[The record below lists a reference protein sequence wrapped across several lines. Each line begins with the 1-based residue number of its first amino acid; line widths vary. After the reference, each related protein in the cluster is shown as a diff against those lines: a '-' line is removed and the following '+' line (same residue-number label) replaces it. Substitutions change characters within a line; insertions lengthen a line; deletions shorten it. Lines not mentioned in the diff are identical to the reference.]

1 MRTQRVRAELAAFDL
16 AEYVAE
22 IRRCGRR
29 ALEPS
34 LRAHAAVLRP
44 FLARAVREGL
54 SPELFKL
61 VRFAQSV
68 VDGEGTLTEMATK
81 RYVSYANL
89 RVLNWVLGTNRHQ
102 PTDAIVRRCWE
113 AVWSKLG
120 TWRAYEER
128 TLAGSESWNQA
139 DVDVHAVERR
149 IEQLATLLTRP
160 DAAAVPSAG
169 RDAPPR
175 EWSAYVSD
183 PTRTLALEHL
193 TVLPQTVQHEEVAFL
208 HTIHISESCFWAM
221 LLQVQQAIECL
232 KRKRISAAARHLERA
247 VPFSDVVEHA
257 LRAMQTMPP
266 ESFLGF
272 GGLTGTSS
280 GIQSRSFHLL
290 QIFLLGVDGVRAD
303 ALRDTPELSDL
314 VFYADPRF
322 VSLRRALDDLD
333 PHGAAAG
340 EVFEL
345 AHRLDASAY
354 RWRARHKGIADHYLP
369 ESVIGSVAGRRYLER
384 QFRHRL
390 FHPSGTVVDEPPWTI
405 VGDIGGPGRRR
416 VRPIVSWE
424 N

>member
-1 MRTQRVRAELAAFDL
+1 MWREWWMSFRARPNSPISSRTWRPLTPPAIGRWHPPWRRSSHRIDVRATSATGVTGLGSGRARMRVPARTNADRMGPCSTVRTQRVRAELAAFDL

-221 LLQVQQAIECL
+221 LL
-232 KRKRISAAARHLERA
+232 
-247 VPFSDVVEHA
+247 
-257 LRAMQTMPP
+257 
-266 ESFLGF
+266 
-272 GGLTGTSS
+272 
-280 GIQSRSFHLL
+280 
-290 QIFLLGVDGVRAD
+290 
-303 ALRDTPELSDL
+303 
-314 VFYADPRF
+314 
-322 VSLRRALDDLD
+322 
-333 PHGAAAG
+333 
-340 EVFEL
+340 
-345 AHRLDASAY
+345 
-354 RWRARHKGIADHYLP
+354 
-369 ESVIGSVAGRRYLER
+369 
-384 QFRHRL
+384 
-390 FHPSGTVVDEPPWTI
+390 
-405 VGDIGGPGRRR
+405 
-416 VRPIVSWE
+416 
-424 N
+424 